1 MVKIIY
7 FLIVLFLYSCSDT
20 YENLGNGYF
29 YRYEGGLNNDI
40 LCENYEGGFI
50 PATVIAYAFDE
61 LFIIAKQ
68 KPKIPQ
74 DILYDKEFN
83 YQENYLGEYYWII
96 IKKKNKVLGP
106 LSLNDFETLRIKLDI
121 PNNLILEK

>member
-29 YRYEGGLNNDI
+29 YRYEGGPNNDI
-40 LCENYEGGFI
+40 LCENSEGGFI

-121 PNNLILEK
+121 PNNLILE